1 MVKIVIVDDEA
12 VVFDV
17 LKDMLQKID
26 NQLKVVGTATSK
38 QDAIEVI
45 KELNPNLVFIDIN
58 MPQGSGLEL
67 LDVFPVRSFE
77 TVFIT
82 GYASLEPL
90 AKKYDHIGFVE
101 KPIELDALKK
111 VITSYRQKSG
121 KASSKIHQNENLL

>member
-45 KELNPNLVFIDIN
+45 KELKPDLVFVDIN

-67 LDVFPVRSFE
+67 LDIFPVRSFE

-82 GYASLEPL
+82 GYASLEPF
-90 AKKYDHIGFVE
+90 AKKYGHIGFVE

-111 VITSYRQKSG
+111 VITFYRQKSG
-121 KASSKIHQNENLL
+121 KASSKTHQNENLL

>member
-45 KELNPNLVFIDIN
+45 KDLNPDLVFVDIN

-90 AKKYDHIGFVE
+90 AKKYGHIGFVE

-121 KASSKIHQNENLL
+121 KASSKTHQNENLL